1 MCSGESDSSF
11 ALPIWRLAGFSC
23 VRYLKSRKP
32 KCKHLHFLLHSC
44 EARMWS
50 WSSLNSVIYLISAL
64 NPIPLNPDWAQIS
77 ASQIKECERW
87 KGPKRSSF
95 LNSYV
100 TCKEAK
106 VQRGLGSQWL
116 IKSWFWYS
124 TLLYI
129 ANGRWCLVNIPWKHA
144 SRIFALTSNSRRKFL
159 QILLLYFESCYCI
172 DIGTVNVTII

>member
-1 MCSGESDSSF
+1 MQASSF
-11 ALPIWRLAGFSC
+11 SASFLRSSDVKLKQFELSYILDKC
-23 VRYLKSRKP
+23 LKS
-32 KCKHLHFLLHSC
+32 HSTQPWLSTDLC
-44 EARMWS
+44 
-50 WSSLNSVIYLISAL
+50 IS
-64 NPIPLNPDWAQIS
+64 NKRI
-77 ASQIKECERW
+77 ERW

-129 ANGRWCLVNIPWKHA
+129 ANGSWCLVNIPWKHA
-144 SRIFALTSNSRRKFL
+144 SRIFALTSNSRGKFL
-159 QILLLYFESCYCI
+159 QILLLYFESCYRI